1 MEKVHGDAP
10 GATPATQNRRTTSK
24 DSYQRGRKYRACHAK
39 RFCVAV
45 LGGQDCRFARRGCF
59 AWQAWHLVRLCRLSL
74 DVVCILLMDLFF
86 PSVSYPPQGFFAGS
100 CVNDA
105 DAPKFLCLGSLD
117 AGIRTYS
124 LWSVLDRCE

>member
-10 GATPATQNRRTTSK
+10 GATPATQNSRTTSK
-24 DSYQRGRKYRACHAK
+24 DSYQRRRKYRACHAK

-45 LGGQDCRFARRGCF
+45 LAALHAAAVSRGRRGTWC
-59 AWQAWHLVRLCRLSL
+59 
-74 DVVCILLMDLFF
+74 VCILLIDLFF
-86 PSVSYPPQGFFAGS
+86 PSVLYPPQGFFAGS